1 MKKKYYFVLLVLILF
16 IILFVSLKNKTKST
30 TSFYLWEPEN
40 TNVYSEKNSINNI
53 FLPFRGRIKG
63 ALFIRGEKAILT
75 INGEKYNLNGKF
87 LSYYP
92 EEKEIAINLVDGKAF
107 IFNSLNFKPK
117 TFFSGRELKF
127 KRKTFLRILTEIKPD
142 FFKVEEVITNYLN
155 FPEKSKIIIQ
165 DIISEKDWV
174 KNHEFLQKY
183 SYLKV
188 DKTAYQIKYVAPD
201 SKILIRKRIKAG
213 MNLSFYAGS
222 VNSLTKTDFFNN
234 IGDGNYFSI
243 SILKGKTIKK
253 IFEKKIVNSVNFFN
267 IKIPENCDG
276 LIFKTS
282 KGDNSLGDIC
292 FWGSPYLYKPS
303 IKKRVFILISLDTV
317 RAKSL
322 SLYNP
327 NSKASPFLK
336 KWGTSDCL
344 YYTRAYTTYPWTTEA
359 HRSVFF
365 STYSWDERKL
375 SIAEFLQKKGF
386 YTFALTGGNLVSS
399 GLGFARGFT
408 SYLDDNFNLFN
419 RDAAKILFNRA
430 KTFITVN
437 KGKDLFIFLHTY
449 QAHSPY
455 MPPIKY
461 SVLGEKGVVD
471 MFSLTKGVRGTF
483 SPLPERIRKKAEIL
497 YEEEILAIDQDFLKP
512 LIKFLKQKQ
521 IYSKTSILIFGDHG
535 EQFFEHGSWE
545 HGYSLYDEEVRVPLI
560 IKAEKIKK
568 GRNNRLISLKRIP
581 LLISHILGY
590 KPYGQ
595 WKSKEKDFLIF
606 STSPEYSL
614 LSFPFKMGI
623 LKDNFKLI
631 YNIKIDRRKF
641 ENPPTLPKYELY
653 DLAKDPEEKDNLV
666 FKNRKIYKELKRI
679 LNFYYKK
686 AASQRRKNLEKIK
699 KNLKSLG
706 YVD

>member
-1 MKKKYYFVLLVLILF
+1 MKKKYYFVLLIFILF
-16 IILFVSLKNKTKST
+16 ILLFVFLKIKTKIS

-53 FLPFRGRIKG
+53 FLPFRGKIKG
-63 ALFIRGEKAILT
+63 ALFIRGEEAVLT
-75 INGEKYNLNGKF
+75 INGEKYNLNGNF
-87 LSYYP
+87 LFYFP
-92 EEKEIAINLVDGKAF
+92 EEKKISINLAKGKVF
-107 IFNSLNFKPK
+107 IFNSLKFKPK
-117 TFFSGRELKF
+117 TFSSDKKLKF
-127 KRKTFLRILTEIKPD
+127 KDKRFLRILTEIKPN
-142 FFKVEEVITNYLN
+142 FFNVKEIITNSIT

-165 DIISEKDWV
+165 DILSEKDWI
-174 KNHEFLQKY
+174 KNHEFLRKY
-183 SYLKV
+183 YYIKV
-188 DKTAYQIKYVAPD
+188 DKTAYQAKYVAPD
-201 SKILIRKRIKAG
+201 SEIILRRKIKGG

-222 VNSLTKTDFFNN
+222 VNFLTKTDFFNN

-243 SILKGKTIKK
+243 SILKGKKTKK
-253 IFEKKIVNSVNFFN
+253 IFEKKILNSVRFFN

-276 LIFKTS
+276 LVFRTS
-282 KGDNSLGDIC
+282 RGKNSFGDIC

-303 IKKRVFILISLDTV
+303 IKKKVFILISLDTV

-419 RDAAKILFNRA
+419 RDAARILFNRA
-430 KTFITVN
+430 KTLITMN

-455 MPPIKY
+455 MPPVEY
-461 SVLGEKGVVD
+461 SILGEKGVVD

-483 SPLPERIRKKAEIL
+483 SPLPERIRKKAETL
-497 YEEEILAIDQDFLKP
+497 YEEEILAIDQDFIRP
-512 LIKFLKQKQ
+512 LVKFLKQKQ

-545 HGYSLYDEEVRVPLI
+545 HGYSLYDEEIRVPLI
-560 IKAEKIKK
+560 IKADNVKK
-568 GRNNRLISLKRIP
+568 GRDNHLMSLKKIPILISR
-581 LLISHILGY
+581 ILGFEPY
-590 KPYGQ
+590 KK
-595 WKSKEKDFLIF
+595 WESKGKDFIIF

-623 LKDNFKLI
+623 LKDDFKLI
-631 YNIKIDRRKF
+631 YNIKIDKRKF

-699 KNLKSLG
+699 RNLKSLG